1 LPPILFQE
9 LLLTLSDPTPSFNFT
24 QREEHDYDD
33 DDEQERPRT
42 LFCGQGLG
50 ALCAAIHHL
59 HPYET
64 ATAAAAKRKEYRQRQ
79 QQAAKNER
87 GIPSSETN
95 ERATG
100 AGEVAVEEGVE
111 EEVEIDM
118 HASAS
123 RPQQQQQQQ
132 QQQQPMSRSQQQG
145 HDDVYSA
152 AGNNSRG
159 TRSFYTSSIPL
170 PFLPTTTPLTDM
182 LATLRGTRPPAAA
195 AAAAADAAA
204 DTTNPIPQLTPM
216 RQLEPNPNQR
226 RRLHA
231 IPASLKA
238 HKFVQCMSCREEEW
252 LQVPQTAKYV
262 RCPTCSS
269 ITIALAS
276 NTRFPAGEG
285 VRAGGSPC
293 TRLMALLSV
302 LGRGG
307 GGPAS
312 L

>member
-1 LPPILFQE
+1 M
-9 LLLTLSDPTPSFNFT
+9 
-24 QREEHDYDD
+24 
-33 DDEQERPRT
+33 
-42 LFCGQGLG
+42 FCGRGMS

-64 ATAAAAKRKEYRQRQ
+64 ATAAAAKRREYRQRQ
-79 QQAAKNER
+79 QQAKNER
-87 GIPSSETN
+87 GIPSSETH

-100 AGEVAVEEGVE
+100 AGEMAVEEREEEKLE

-118 HASAS
+118 HASAAG
-123 RPQQQQQQQ
+123 PQQQQEQ
-132 QQQQPMSRSQQQG
+132 QQQQPMSRFQRQG
-145 HDDVYSA
+145 HDDVYTA
-152 AGNNSRG
+152 TGNNS
-159 TRSFYTSSIPL
+159 P
-170 PFLPTTTPLTDM
+170 PLPTTTPLTDM
-182 LATLRGTRPPAAA
+182 LATLRGTCPPAAA
-195 AAAAADAAA
+195 AADAT
-204 DTTNPIPQLTPM
+204 DNTNPIPQLTPI
-216 RQLEPNPNQR
+216 RQQPSNPNQR

-276 NTRFPAGEG
+276 NTRFPAREG
-285 VRAGGSPC
+285 GRARGSPC
-293 TRLMALLSV
+293 TRLMALISV